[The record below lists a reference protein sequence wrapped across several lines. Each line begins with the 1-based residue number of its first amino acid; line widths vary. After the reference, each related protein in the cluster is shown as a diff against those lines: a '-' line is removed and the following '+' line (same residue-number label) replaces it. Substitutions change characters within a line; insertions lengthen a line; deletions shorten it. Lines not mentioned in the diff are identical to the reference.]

1 MDFLSCVFI
10 AFCLS
15 DMFGASSKP
24 CRAKMLRCLAV
35 YYFNSFIFDKD
46 QVLLSF
52 VYVLTIFEIMFYV
65 QIRFG

>member
-1 MDFLSCVFI
+1 MDFLSLVFI

-15 DMFGASSKP
+15 VMFGARKP
-24 CRAKMLRCLAV
+24 CRAKMLRCPAV

-46 QVLLSF
+46 QVFCNS

-65 QIRFG
+65 Q

>member
-1 MDFLSCVFI
+1 MDFLSRVFI

-15 DMFGASSKP
+15 VMFGARKP
-24 CRAKMLRCLAV
+24 CRAKMLRCPAV

-46 QVLLSF
+46 QVLFSF